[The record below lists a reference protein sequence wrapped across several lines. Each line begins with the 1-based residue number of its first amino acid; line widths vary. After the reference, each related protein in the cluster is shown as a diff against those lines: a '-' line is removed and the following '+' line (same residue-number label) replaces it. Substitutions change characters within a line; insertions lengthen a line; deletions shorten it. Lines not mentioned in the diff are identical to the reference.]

1 MADPFPAFESFHPF
15 TRLNRLLAGIEP
27 PPGVQP
33 LALSLGEPQGT
44 PPAFVAETIAREAAG
59 WGRYP
64 SVTGTPEFR
73 RAVHEWLTRRFKAPS
88 SLIDPDK
95 QILPVAGSREALFM
109 ATQVAVSRAARER
122 PLVLLPNPFYHVY
135 AGAIAAAGAEPHF
148 LPATRANNF
157 LPTADALDPKLLARV
172 ACAIVC
178 SPTNPQGAVAD
189 RAWLESW
196 VVLAR
201 RNNFTV
207 LFDECYSEIW
217 RGSEPAGAL
226 DAVAAQGGTLD
237 NIVLVHSLSKRSGAP
252 GLRSG
257 FIAGDA
263 VHIARQMQ
271 LINYGGVTVPA
282 PIVAASAALWR
293 DEAHVVANRA
303 HYDAIFK
310 AASGSLD
317 GRFGYTTPAGSFFAW
332 LDVGDDV
339 AATKKLWSD
348 AAIRVLPGSYMG
360 RPDANGINP
369 GDGFIRVALVH
380 EPAIVGE
387 AMKKLV
393 AVLGDTNV
401 RRVDPRHTQLAA
413 GSAA

>member
-15 TRLNRLLAGIEP
+15 TRLARLLAGIEP
-27 PPGVQP
+27 PSGLTP
-33 LALSLGEPQGT
+33 LVLSLGEPQGT
-44 PPAFVAETIAREAAG
+44 PPAFVAEAIAREAAG

-64 SVTGTPEFR
+64 AVQGTPEFR
-73 RAVHEWLTRRFKAPS
+73 RAVHDWLTRRFKAPA

-109 ATQVAVSRAARER
+109 ATQVAVARANRER

-135 AGAIAAAGAEPHF
+135 AGAIAAAGAEPLF

-157 LPTADALDPKLLARV
+157 LPTADGLDPKLLARV

-189 RAWLESW
+189 RAWLENW
-196 VVLAR
+196 IALAR
-201 RNNFTV
+201 RSNFTV

-217 RGSEPAGAL
+217 RGTEPAGAL
-226 DAVAAQGGTLD
+226 DAIAALGGTLD
-237 NIVLVHSLSKRSGAP
+237 NILIVHSLSKRSGAP

-263 VHIARQMQ
+263 VHVARQMQ

-310 AASGSLD
+310 AASGALE

-332 LDVGDDV
+332 LEVGDDE
-339 AATKKLWSD
+339 AATQKLWRE

-360 RPDANGINP
+360 RPDSNGVNP

-387 AMKKLV
+387 AMEKLV

-401 RRVDPRHTQLAA
+401 RRIDPRHTQLAA

>member
-1 MADPFPAFESFHPF
+1 
-15 TRLNRLLAGIEP
+15 
-27 PPGVQP
+27 
-33 LALSLGEPQGT
+33 
-44 PPAFVAETIAREAAG
+44 
-59 WGRYP
+59 
-64 SVTGTPEFR
+64 
-73 RAVHEWLTRRFKAPS
+73 
-88 SLIDPDK
+88 
-95 QILPVAGSREALFM
+95 M
-109 ATQVAVSRAARER
+109 ATQVAVARAARER

-157 LPTADALDPKLLARV
+157 LPTADGLDPKLLARV

-189 RAWLESW
+189 RAWLENW
-196 VVLAR
+196 VTLAR

-217 RGSEPAGAL
+217 RGQEPAGAL
-226 DAVAAQGGTLD
+226 DAVAALGGSLD
-237 NIVLVHSLSKRSGAP
+237 NILIVHSLSKRSGAP

-263 VHIARQMQ
+263 VHVARQMQ

-293 DEAHVVANRA
+293 DEAHVIANRA
-303 HYDAIFK
+303 HYDAIFR
-310 AASGSLD
+310 AAAGALE

-339 AATKKLWSD
+339 AATEALWRE

-360 RPDANGINP
+360 RPDSNGRNP

-401 RRVDPRHTQLAA
+401 RRIDPRHTQLA